1 MSGIFEEGDV
11 TTTPGEE
18 IWARWVRRTL
28 DQPLPT
34 PTLLLLE
41 GPAGAGK
48 TRLLD
53 QLREQSAAAGRP
65 YVVLTFTTYGVIVA
79 STSAQDPATA
89 PSDQGRPGNGPAEP
103 PNGPNRRTGPADA
116 PGGRAANGAT
126 TAQSKGPPSDPS
138 ADQARS
144 SGQPPSAPG
153 RRTVTPSI
161 GAGAPGRQEAPMG
174 QPPSAS
180 ESRTSTGPRPAPRE
194 RFHPDPAALA
204 RDLARLSESTKSLLL
219 IADDVHRAGP
229 LDADLVRQLLER
241 PPTGLAAVLAYRPE
255 ELRTP
260 GLALGHPVDHPAR
273 LTLTRVTLEPLDTE
287 QVRQLAEERLGQ
299 ERCPPELIARLRER
313 SAGVP
318 QVVVDLLGQLQ
329 DAYGQRDRYTAR
341 DLDDTGTP
349 PRLAELITGR
359 LVSLPEQDRLIV
371 FAAAVLDGPASAV
384 DLHTVAGVCA
394 DRGRSALLAALRAAA
409 LKEYD
414 RGRYDF
420 PVPLAAQAVYRRIP
434 GPVRQDMHA
443 RAAEVLSHRHPPE
456 AIDWVRL
463 AAHRLRGGQIRGW
476 FKAVE
481 RAARQCAAAGEHQTA
496 IDLLEQVLS
505 RPDVPMETRARLA
518 GLLAHSAVLGLH
530 TDQTVRVLRQ
540 MLDEQSLP
548 SAVRGRIRLDLGL
561 VLYNQA
567 GRGLQGWVELE
578 QAAEELEG
586 QPALAARAM
595 AALSMPVMSS
605 VPLERNAYWLER
617 VRKVA
622 DRSGDEEVR
631 TAVAANSVAILL
643 ETGDPSAWQVLEGL
657 RSEAAVPARAPHVAR
672 GLVNAADAALWL
684 GHPGRVAEFLDE
696 GVELAAKTGAAYVEQ
711 DGRGTSL
718 LLDWMTGHWDGLGAR
733 ARAFLGE
740 SAVMPGPGAD
750 ARLVLGMLG
759 LAQGEWQQMAAWFAG
774 DARPLPL
781 GSPLPHIA
789 AAAGGLVRTALA
801 RGDVEVASD
810 EAAKAWDRL
819 RDKGVWA
826 WAADLAP
833 WAVEAA
839 VRADRPAAAR
849 TMIEEFESGLGGLD
863 RDSAP
868 SAAAALDWCRGILLE
883 AAGGPADAVACYR
896 RASQMFTDMPRP
908 YAALL
913 TAEAA
918 DQCVLKAAA
927 HRHDQPGPPDRPD
940 RHRPSDRSTSPD
952 TPSTPVSSGVAGA
965 SGAPRPTGERS
976 TGKEQRPSKGAAAV
990 EDSPDSSASLASSA
1004 SDGSAEGW
1012 SDDWPDDETVT
1023 RALESLASCVEQLT
1037 RLGAGWDAAR
1047 VRATLR
1053 SHDPAAVGS
1062 RRRGR
1067 PSYGDQLSP
1076 REQEVVDLASGG
1088 LTNREIATTLHLSP
1102 RTVEQ
1107 HISRARRKLESQSR
1121 QPLNRPR
1128 GQRDP

>member
-11 TTTPGEE
+11 ATTPGEE
-18 IWARWVRRTL
+18 IWARWARRTL

-34 PTLLLLE
+34 PALLLLE
-41 GPAGAGK
+41 GAAGAGK

-53 QLREQSAAAGRP
+53 RLREQSAAAGRP
-65 YVVLTFTTYGVIVA
+65 YVMLTFTTYGVIVA
-79 STSAQDPATA
+79 STSAEDPATA
-89 PSDQGRPGNGPAEP
+89 PSDQGRPGNSPAEP
-103 PNGPNRRTGPADA
+103 PNGPHRRTGPADA

-126 TAQSKGPPSDPS
+126 TVQSEGPPSDPS

-144 SGQPPSAPG
+144 
-153 RRTVTPSI
+153 T
-161 GAGAPGRQEAPMG
+161 G

-180 ESRTSTGPRPAPRE
+180 ERRTPTGPRPVPRE
-194 RFHPDPAALA
+194 RFHRDPAALA

-219 IADDVHRAGP
+219 IADDVHRARP
-229 LDADLVRQLLER
+229 LDADLVRQLLAR

-260 GLALGHPVDHPAR
+260 GLALGRPVDHPAR
-273 LTLTRVTLEPLDTE
+273 LTLTRVQLEPLDTE

-299 ERCPPELIARLRER
+299 ERCPPELIARLQER

-371 FAAAVLDGPASAV
+371 FAAAVLDGPTSAAE
-384 DLHTVAGVCA
+384 LHTVAGVSA

-420 PVPLAAQAVYRRIP
+420 PVPLAAHAVYRRIP

-456 AIDWVRL
+456 SIDWVRL

-657 RSEAAVPARAPHVAR
+657 RSQAAVPARAPHVAR

-696 GVELAAKTGAAYVEQ
+696 GVELAAKAGAAYVEQ

-740 SAVMPGPGAD
+740 TAVMPGPGAD

-839 VRADRPAAAR
+839 VRADRRAAAS
-849 TMIEEFESGLGGLD
+849 TMIEEFASGLGGLD
-863 RDSAP
+863 QDSAP

-896 RASQMFTDMPRP
+896 QASQMFTDMPRP

-913 TAEAA
+913 TTEAA

-927 HRHDQPGPPDRPD
+927 HRHDRSD
-940 RHRPSDRSTSPD
+940 PSSRSTSPD
-952 TPSTPVSSGVAGA
+952 PPVSSGVAGT

-976 TGKEQRPSKGAAAV
+976 TAKKQPSKGAAAV
-990 EDSPDSSASLASSA
+990 EDSSGSSGEDSSGPSA
-1004 SDGSAEGW
+1004 FDGW

-1023 RALESLASCVEQLT
+1023 SALESLASCVEQLT

-1128 GQRDP
+1128 GQRDT

>member
-11 TTTPGEE
+11 ATTPGEE
-18 IWARWVRRTL
+18 IWARWLRRTL
-28 DQPLPT
+28 DQPLAHPA
-34 PTLLLLE
+34 LLLLE
-41 GPAGAGK
+41 GAAGAGK
-48 TRLLD
+48 TRLIEE
-53 QLREQSAAAGRP
+53 LREQSAAARRP
-65 YVVLTFTTYGVIVA
+65 TVVLTFTTAGVIVA
-79 STSAQDPATA
+79 STPVSTSVGDGPTA
-89 PSDQGRPGNGPAEP
+89 PSDQGAPGN
-103 PNGPNRRTGPADA
+103 
-116 PGGRAANGAT
+116 
-126 TAQSKGPPSDPS
+126 DPS
-138 ADQARS
+138 R
-144 SGQPPSAPG
+144 PPEP
-153 RRTVTPSI
+153 
-161 GAGAPGRQEAPMG
+161 
-174 QPPSAS
+174 
-180 ESRTSTGPRPAPRE
+180 E
-194 RFHPDPAALA
+194 RLHRDPAALA
-204 RDLARLSESTKSLLL
+204 RDLTRLTGSTTPWLL
-219 IADDVHRAGP
+219 IADDVQRAAP

-241 PPTGLAAVLAYRPE
+241 PPAGLAAVLAYRPE

-260 GLALGHPVDHPAR
+260 GLALGRPVDYPAR
-273 LTLTRVTLEPLDTE
+273 LTVTRVRLEPLTAE
-287 QVRQLAEERLGQ
+287 QVRQLAEDRLGE
-299 ERCPPELIARLRER
+299 ERCPPELIARLQER

-318 QVVVDLLGQLQ
+318 QVVVDLLRQLQ
-329 DAYGQRDRYTAR
+329 DAHGRRDRYTAR

-359 LVSLPEQDRLIV
+359 IATLQEQDRLIV
-371 FAAAVLDGPASAV
+371 FAAAVLDDPASAA
-384 DLHTVAGVCA
+384 DLSAVAGVSA
-394 DRGRSALLAALRAAA
+394 DHGRSALLAALRAAV
-409 LKEYD
+409 LRERD
-414 RGRYDF
+414 QGRYDF
-420 PVPLAAQAVYRRIP
+420 PVPLAAAAAYQRVP

-443 RAAEVLSHRHPPE
+443 RAAEVLSRRQPPE

-481 RAARQCAAAGEHQTA
+481 RAARQSAAAGEHQTA
-496 IDLLEQVLS
+496 IALLEQVLS
-505 RPDVPMETRARLA
+505 RPAVPAETRARLA

-540 MLDEQSLP
+540 ILDEQSLP
-548 SAVRGRIRLDLGL
+548 PAVRGRIRLDLGL

-622 DRSGDEEVR
+622 DRSGDDEVR

-657 RSEAAVPARAPHVAR
+657 RREAGVPARAPHVAR

-684 GHPGRVAEFLDE
+684 GHPGRVGEFLDE
-696 GVELAAKTGAAYVEQ
+696 GLELAAKAGAAYVEQ

-718 LLDWMTGHWDGLGAR
+718 LLDWMTGHWDGLAAR
-733 ARAFLGE
+733 ARAFLAE
-740 SAVMPGPGAD
+740 SAVMPGPAAD

-801 RGDVEVASD
+801 RGDLDVASG
-810 EAAKAWDRL
+810 EAAKTWDRL

-826 WAADLAP
+826 WAAELAP

-839 VRADRPAAAR
+839 VRADRRAAAE
-849 TMIEEFESGLGGLD
+849 TMTAEFEAGLGALD
-863 RDSAP
+863 RTAAP
-868 SAAAALDWCRGILLE
+868 SAAAALDWCRGLLLE
-883 AAGGPADAVACYR
+883 AAGRPADAVACYR
-896 RASQMFTDMPRP
+896 RATRAFTDMPRP
-908 YAALL
+908 YEALL
-913 TAEAA
+913 TTEAA
-918 DQCVLKAAA
+918 DQCVLKSAAQ
-927 HRHDQPGPPDRPD
+927 RQGRPDRPTD
-940 RHRPSDRSTSPD
+940 PGSSG
-952 TPSTPVSSGVAGA
+952 SSGVSGA
-965 SGAPRPTGERS
+965 SGAPRSAGARS
-976 TGKEQRPSKGAAAV
+976 TPKGQPASTDSAAEA
-990 EDSPDSSASLASSA
+990 SATPSASV
-1004 SDGSAEGW
+1004 DWPE
-1012 SDDWPDDETVT
+1012 DWPDDETVT
-1023 RALESLASCVEQLT
+1023 GALESLAACVEHLT

-1053 SHDPAAVGS
+1053 SYDPSAVDS

-1128 GQRDP
+1128 GQRDT

>member
-1 MSGIFEEGDV
+1 M
-11 TTTPGEE
+11 
-18 IWARWVRRTL
+18 
-28 DQPLPT
+28 
-34 PTLLLLE
+34 
-41 GPAGAGK
+41 
-48 TRLLD
+48 
-53 QLREQSAAAGRP
+53 
-65 YVVLTFTTYGVIVA
+65 
-79 STSAQDPATA
+79 
-89 PSDQGRPGNGPAEP
+89 
-103 PNGPNRRTGPADA
+103 
-116 PGGRAANGAT
+116 
-126 TAQSKGPPSDPS
+126 
-138 ADQARS
+138 
-144 SGQPPSAPG
+144 
-153 RRTVTPSI
+153 
-161 GAGAPGRQEAPMG
+161 
-174 QPPSAS
+174 
-180 ESRTSTGPRPAPRE
+180 
-194 RFHPDPAALA
+194 
-204 RDLARLSESTKSLLL
+204 
-219 IADDVHRAGP
+219 
-229 LDADLVRQLLER
+229 
-241 PPTGLAAVLAYRPE
+241 
-255 ELRTP
+255 
-260 GLALGHPVDHPAR
+260 
-273 LTLTRVTLEPLDTE
+273 
-287 QVRQLAEERLGQ
+287 
-299 ERCPPELIARLRER
+299 
-313 SAGVP
+313 
-318 QVVVDLLGQLQ
+318 
-329 DAYGQRDRYTAR
+329 
-341 DLDDTGTP
+341 
-349 PRLAELITGR
+349 
-359 LVSLPEQDRLIV
+359 
-371 FAAAVLDGPASAV
+371 
-384 DLHTVAGVCA
+384 
-394 DRGRSALLAALRAAA
+394 
-409 LKEYD
+409 
-414 RGRYDF
+414 
-420 PVPLAAQAVYRRIP
+420 
-434 GPVRQDMHA
+434 
-443 RAAEVLSHRHPPE
+443 
-456 AIDWVRL
+456 

-657 RSEAAVPARAPHVAR
+657 RSQAAVPARAPHVAR

-696 GVELAAKTGAAYVEQ
+696 GVELAAKAGAAYVEQ

-833 WAVEAA
+833 WAVEAS

-849 TMIEEFESGLGGLD
+849 TMIEEFASGLGGLD
-863 RDSAP
+863 QDSAP

-896 RASQMFTDMPRP
+896 QASQMFTDMPRP

-913 TAEAA
+913 TTEAA

-927 HRHDQPGPPDRPD
+927 DRHDRPD
-940 RHRPSDRSTSPD
+940 PSSRSASPD
-952 TPSTPVSSGVAGA
+952 PPVSSGVAGA

-976 TGKEQRPSKGAAAV
+976 TGKKQRPSKGAAA
-990 EDSPDSSASLASSA
+990 DSSGSAA
-1004 SDGSAEGW
+1004 SDGW

-1053 SHDPAAVGS
+1053 SHDPTAVGS

-1128 GQRDP
+1128 GQRDT